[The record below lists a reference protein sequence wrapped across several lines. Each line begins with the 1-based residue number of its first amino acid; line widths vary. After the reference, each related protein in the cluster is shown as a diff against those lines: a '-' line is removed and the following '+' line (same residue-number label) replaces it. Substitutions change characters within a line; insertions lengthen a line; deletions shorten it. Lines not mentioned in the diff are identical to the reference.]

1 MPRCCSTGNLM
12 HKLTDAT
19 LEIIEAMASNAYNGI
34 REMDQKRILE
44 KTVSASQKNW
54 SLKLDATLWDYKTT
68 FKTPIG
74 MSPFRLVYGNNCH
87 LPIELEHK
95 AMWALKFLNFYPRLA
110 SSNRLQ

>member
-1 MPRCCSTGNLM
+1 M

-74 MSPFRLVYGNNCH
+74 MSPFKLFYRMNYHFPV
-87 LPIELEHK
+87 ELKHK
-95 AMWALKFLNFYPRLA
+95 AMWALKFLNFDYELVGN
-110 SSNRLQ
+110 NRLQ

>member
-1 MPRCCSTGNLM
+1 MELTSSYSLPPSTSGQV
-12 HKLTDAT
+12 
-19 LEIIEAMASNAYNGI
+19 EVSN
-34 REMDQKRILE
+34 RELKKILE
-44 KTVSASQKNW
+44 KIVSAFRKDW
-54 SLKLDATLWDYKTT
+54 SLKLDDTLLAYKTT